1 MKIYDLFMPRC
12 LEDQI
17 SDILLDPNFSWKCT
31 VNPTSGGSDLTKMN
45 AEEKEKAFQDT
56 SYLAFASP
64 LFDYQNVPFTTYA
77 LLMQGAI
84 YCMCD
89 VAGVRPN
96 SIMRI
101 RAGMYLPTLNKPDYN
116 DPHIDA
122 DIPHTVILYYVND
135 CDGDTYFFDKN
146 NNVVDTVSPKKGRMV
161 VFDGNTTHAS
171 SQPSKGVRVTLNLN
185 FHGLQ
190 I

>member
-1 MKIYDLFMPRC
+1 MKIYDSFMPRC

-31 VNPTSGGSDLTKMN
+31 VNPTSGGSDVSKMSTL
-45 AEEKEKAFQDT
+45 EKEKAFRDT
-56 SYLAFASP
+56 SYLAFAAP
-64 LFDYQNVPFTTYA
+64 LFDFQKIPFTNYA

-89 VAGVRPN
+89 TANIDKN

-101 RAGMYLPTLNKPDYN
+101 RAGMYLPMLDGPEYN
-116 DPHIDA
+116 DPHTDT

-135 CDGDTYFFDKN
+135 CDGDTYFFNSDGT
-146 NNVVDTVSPKKGRMV
+146 VLDTVSPKKGRMV
-161 VFDGNTTHAS
+161 AFNGNTVHAS

-185 FHGLQ
+185 FNGIQ

>member
-1 MKIYDLFMPRC
+1 MPRC

-17 SDILLDPNFSWKCT
+17 SDILLDPEFSWKCV
-31 VNPTSGGSDLTKMN
+31 VNPTAGGSFLQNKN
-45 AEEKEKAFQDT
+45 SSEKEEAF
-56 SYLAFASP
+56 SNSSSLALAAP
-64 LFDYQNVPFTTYA
+64 LFDFKNVPFTNHA

-89 VAGVRPN
+89 QTNISVR
-96 SIMRI
+96 SILRI
-101 RAGMYLPTLNKPDYN
+101 RAGMYLPLKDQPKHNE
-116 DPHIDA
+116 PHVDC

-135 CDGDTYFFDKN
+135 TDGDTYFFDDTGKI
-146 NNVVDTVSPKKGRMV
+146 VETVSPKKGRMV
-161 VFDGNTTHAS
+161 AFNGNTIHAS

-185 FHGLQ
+185 FNGIQ